1 MPERFRIFSTRNW
14 RFWRLISSL
23 RFRPSASCK
32 SANTFKNPN
41 CRNVFHDTSPPESRR
56 YFSVRFRNVI
66 HATLRRRTPQAD
78 NQFIPFFPEFCRT
91 HDVFYPERIPL
102 ETPKHFTNLSV
113 SSAIQ
118 HPHCAN
124 VIGPCCPVGF
134 FRSSDLAIIAGR
146 LLVKTHD
153 SSPDPLCAHQ
163 IFLTSPLAFF
173 RTEHNRVRVSG

>member
-23 RFRPSASCK
+23 RFRPSARLPFPPLLHRPVRWNRPLWCK

-134 FRSSDLAIIAGR
+134 FP
-146 LLVKTHD
+146 V
-153 SSPDPLCAHQ
+153 
-163 IFLTSPLAFF
+163 
-173 RTEHNRVRVSG
+173 